1 MAAELEMEF
10 RHLTREEH
18 DRRLR
23 EILVSTEGMHA
34 RVQDVGDGKATIGW
48 GYTLNRNENVAIW
61 TRSGMDLTPAQLE
74 VLRQV
79 DRARPEDRTAIALG
93 FDKVLTEDEANQLYR
108 ASIQEYEA
116 PAENAGMPL
125 SVERVAVVSVTYN
138 RGVGAM
144 QRHAV
149 WDAIEGGDRAEAWYQ
164 LRYNCWGSRA
174 NAEGGLRKR
183 RFAEAEIFGLYDDPE
198 AVSVEEAAAVYA
210 MYREHHAEIDRVE
223 RRFGL
228 TVDGVEARPNR
239 IAHANRD
246 YPDIVAIYGEVQTI
260 ADSLEPARSR
270 LLAHLRERY
279 PALAG
284 ELTEE
289 RFNAGL
295 IDPGRF
301 PREFALAAGEGAQPG
316 NPALAPRM
324 DGPAG
329 PPPGPFQHGH
339 LNAAVAALASGDAE
353 QADRALRRL
362 ADSPEGQAFI
372 RMGEDALAR
381 GEEAARDAMAR

>member
-1 MAAELEMEF
+1 MEF
-10 RHLTREEH
+10 RLLTQEEY
-18 DRRLR
+18 DRKLR
-23 EILVSTEGMHA
+23 EVIVGTEGHHA
-34 RVQDVGDGKATIGW
+34 RVQNVRDNRATIGW
-48 GYTLNRNENVAIW
+48 GYTLNRTDNVSTWRQAGIE
-61 TRSGMDLTPAQLE
+61 LTAEQNAVLE
-74 VLRQV
+74 RV
-79 DRARPEDRTAIALG
+79 DRAPWARKTDIALT
-93 FDKVLTEDEANQLYR
+93 FDKVLSEQESDRLLR
-108 ASIQEYEA
+108 ASIHEYEA
-116 PAENAGMPL
+116 PAVASGMPL
-125 SVERVAVVSVTYN
+125 SEERVAVVSVTYN
-138 RGVGAM
+138 RGPGVM
-144 QRHAV
+144 RRHPV
-149 WDAIEGGDRAEAWYQ
+149 MDAIRDGDRAEAWYQ

-198 AVSVEEAAAVYA
+198 VVSVEEAAAVYA

-353 QADRALRRL
+353 LADRALRRL